1 MFSPCSEL
9 GIFMYGTCNSMSNLL
24 SYCGLIDAKIRASD
38 KDLPVYPN
46 TFRKIQDQSRSLN
59 LRKNSD
65 ISTFWLLCVYIIV
78 VIKVAWI
85 KRKIRSLGIIQ
96 LNYLCLVL
104 LQVPKCFGLVQMFC
118 ARPKIYLDN
127 GYCGSRKHFVPDKKM
142 ICIQ

>member
-65 ISTFWLLCVYIIV
+65 ISIYSLTSVCNCVYCLHYCCHKGCV
-78 VIKVAWI
+78 NKSENVEE
-85 KRKIRSLGIIQ
+85 LPNF
-96 LNYLCLVL
+96 LNREFKKGPSINAAKY
-104 LQVPKCFGLVQMFC
+104 
-118 ARPKIYLDN
+118 
-127 GYCGSRKHFVPDKKM
+127 SRM
-142 ICIQ
+142 IHI